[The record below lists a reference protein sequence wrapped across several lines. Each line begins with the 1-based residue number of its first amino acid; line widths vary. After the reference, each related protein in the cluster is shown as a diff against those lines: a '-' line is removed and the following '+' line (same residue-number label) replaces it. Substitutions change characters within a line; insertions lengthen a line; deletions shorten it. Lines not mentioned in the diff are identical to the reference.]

1 MATGKLSD
9 TAARNARPR
18 DATYRM
24 ADGGGMFLEVR
35 PDGAR
40 YWRQAYRFAGKQK
53 LLALGVY
60 PDTSLRQAREKR
72 DAARKLIAAGT
83 DPAEQRKGEKL
94 ATSGSHRFDAV
105 ARAWMVK
112 AAQGNAK
119 RPPWSERYADRVR
132 TTLEGD
138 LFPVLG
144 AVPVGQITA
153 KMVRDALRPIEKRGA
168 LHSAVKAKG
177 WAAAVMG
184 YAVAEGLA
192 ERNPVADLPA
202 DVIDTRPVKHHAAV
216 TDPAAVGKL
225 LRDIRAYSGH
235 YVTRCALELLPL
247 VFTRPGELRNA
258 EWCEFDLDGTTWEVP
273 AGRMKQ
279 RASHVVPLSRQA
291 VAILRQ
297 LHAVTGRGRLV
308 FPSVRHADKP
318 LSENTV
324 NAALRGLGY
333 DSDTVTGHG
342 FRATART
349 LLAEQLGVRVDL
361 IEHQLAH
368 TVRDPLGRAY
378 NRTEFVAERRKMMQ
392 RWADYLDQLATGA
405 DVVKLPRRR
414 V

>member
-9 TAARNARPR
+9 TAIRNAKPR
-18 DATYRM
+18 AATYRI

-40 YWRQAYRFAGKQK
+40 YRRQAYRFGGKQK

-60 PDTSLRQAREKR
+60 PDTGLRQAREKR
-72 DAARKLIAAGT
+72 DDARKLIAAGI
-83 DPAEQRKGEKL
+83 DPAEQRKAEKL
-94 ATSGSHRFDAV
+94 ANSGSHRFDTV
-105 ARAWMVK
+105 ARAWMAK
-112 AAQGNAK
+112 AALGNAK

-132 TTLEGD
+132 ATLEAD
-138 LFPVLG
+138 LFPALG
-144 AVPVGQITA
+144 HLPVNSVTA
-153 KMVRDALRPIEKRGA
+153 KQVRDALRPIEKRGA
-168 LHSAVKAKG
+168 LHGARKAKG
-177 WAAAVMG
+177 WASAVMG

-216 TDPAAVGKL
+216 TDPAAVGQL

-258 EWCEFDLDGTTWEVP
+258 EWCEFDLDGATWEIP
-273 AGRMKQ
+273 AGRMKL
-279 RASHVVPLSRQA
+279 RVSHVVPLSRQA

-297 LHAVTGRGRLV
+297 LHAVTGRGRLA
-308 FPSVRHADKP
+308 FPSVRHTDKP
-318 LSENTV
+318 LSENTL

-333 DSDTVTGHG
+333 DSDTATGHG

-349 LLAEQLGVRVDL
+349 LLAERLEVRVDL

-378 NRTEFVAERRKMMQ
+378 NRTEFLPERRKMMQ
-392 RWADYLDQLATGA
+392 AWADYLDRLAKGG
-405 DVVKLPRRR
+405 DVVKLPGRHA
-414 V
+414 